1 MAPPSISCAKQ
12 LQTRAYER
20 IRAHTWT
27 VLSAWRRLK
36 PELTSA
42 GVLPAVAASSRGD
55 DSSCPCIFLH
65 KQRPS
70 AGQPV
75 RGTAWGPSH
84 CPERT
89 LGRGTVARHSGAAHR
104 TAPTRSRATLQGQLP
119 VHGLAPAPLLGHAGA
134 QECWSLEPQGWS
146 VASTPPLP
154 QRCFHLRFKLVRK
167 KKKTFKES

>member
-75 RGTAWGPSH
+75 RGPAWVPRIVPS
-84 CPERT
+84 
-89 LGRGTVARHSGAAHR
+89 AHSGAA
-104 TAPTRSRATLQGQLP
+104 RSRGTGARRIAEHPHVLEPLCKGSYRYTDLRRRP
-119 VHGLAPAPLLGHAGA
+119 SSAMPAPKCTGR
-134 QECWSLEPQGWS
+134 WSRKGGPWLARLHSLNVVFALDSNSFGKRKN
-146 VASTPPLP
+146 V
-154 QRCFHLRFKLVRK
+154 LRRV
-167 KKKTFKES
+167 

>member
-75 RGTAWGPSH
+75 RGTAWGPSY

-89 LGRGTVARHSGAAHR
+89 LGRGMVARHSGAAHR
-104 TAPTRSRATLQGQLP
+104 TAPTRSRATVQGQLP

-134 QECWSLEPQGWS
+134 QEYWSLEPQGWS
-146 VASTPPLP
+146 VASTPPLT
-154 QRCFHLRFKLVRK
+154 QRCFRPGFKLVRK

>member
-75 RGTAWGPSH
+75 RGHAWVPRIVPS
-84 CPERT
+84 
-89 LGRGTVARHSGAAHR
+89 AHSGAAWSRGTRARRIAQHPHVLEPLCKGSYR
-104 TAPTRSRATLQGQLP
+104 YTDLRRRPSSAMPAPKSTGRWSRKGGPWLARLHSLNVVFTWIQTRS
-119 VHGLAPAPLLGHAGA
+119 
-134 QECWSLEPQGWS
+134 E
-146 VASTPPLP
+146 
-154 QRCFHLRFKLVRK
+154 
-167 KKKTFKES
+167 KEKNV